1 MKYYFTSLF
10 LLSFTSVTTGRVFA
24 QEADY
29 LLKTDIPY
37 RSGDTL
43 TKYMQSQCRLDVYYP
58 TDSTGFAT
66 VVWFHGGGLEG
77 GSRHLPEELTGQG
90 IAVVPV
96 SYRLAPQVSSPA
108 YIDDAA
114 AAVAW
119 VFRHIEEYGG
129 DPKKIFVS
137 GHSAGGYLASMVGLD
152 KRYLARWGID
162 ANNIAGL
169 IPYSGHAI
177 THFQIRKERG
187 MADTQPL
194 VDELAPLYH
203 VRPDAPP
210 YVIVTG
216 DRELELLG
224 RYEENAYMM
233 RMMRVAGHP
242 HTYLYE
248 LDGHDHGAMPGPAH
262 HILLHHVRSISEGEE
277 P

>member
-1 MKYYFTSLF
+1 MKYYFILVLLLLLITSPPLQ
-10 LLSFTSVTTGRVFA
+10 A
-24 QEADY
+24 QRAGY
-29 LLKTDIPY
+29 WLATDIPY

-43 TKYMQSQCRLDVYYP
+43 TDYTREQCQLDVYYP
-58 TDSTGFAT
+58 TDSVGFAT

-77 GSRHLPEELTGQG
+77 GTRHLPEALEGQG
-90 IAVVPV
+90 IAIVPV
-96 SYRLAPQVSSPA
+96 SYRLAPHVSSPT
-108 YIDDAA
+108 YIEDAA
-114 AAVAW
+114 ASVAW
-119 VFRHIEEYGG
+119 VFQHIQEYGG
-129 DPKKIFVS
+129 DPEKIFVS

-152 KRYLARWGID
+152 KRWLAQWKID
-162 ANNIAGL
+162 ADAIAGL

-187 MADTQPL
+187 MTNTQPL
-194 VDELAPLYH
+194 VDDLAPLFH
-203 VRPDAPP
+203 VRAGAPP

-233 RMMRVAGHP
+233 RMMRVAGHS

-248 LDGHDHGAMPGPAH
+248 LDGHDHGAMVQPAH
-262 HILLHHVRSISEGEE
+262 HILLHHVRAILSSTE